1 MKRKKKRGAG
11 KTWWRRKKG
20 GPRLADMDDRFVCE
34 RTDHSAVALIIIIRI
49 LMAVERLVRL

>member
-1 MKRKKKRGAG
+1 MNGERRA
-11 KTWWRRKKG
+11 TWG
-20 GPRLADMDDRFVCE
+20 GEVGGSTDTDDRFVCE